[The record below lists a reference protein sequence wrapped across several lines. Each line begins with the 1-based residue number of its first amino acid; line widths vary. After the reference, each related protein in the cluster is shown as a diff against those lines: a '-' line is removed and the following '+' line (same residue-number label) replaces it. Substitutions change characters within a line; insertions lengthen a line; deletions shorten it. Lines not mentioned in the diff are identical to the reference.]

1 MRYLEINLD
10 PFIMLNRVAQQA
22 LSHPLHL
29 LGYIEATGVAGLS
42 FTYYPEVS
50 EFINVPAMRAATRC
64 RLNIRTN
71 ADLNSIQKAMQLK
84 PDFITLVDLNHPL
97 QAFDARSENARDLVE
112 TIQSAEDFNLI
123 LRLLPEVEQLKAAYR
138 LKVDEVEIATNELA
152 HQDTHQNFILYLD
165 QLVHVIRV
173 GQKNKLRVSIGG
185 NLDARLTRAI
195 LQVVEVEFI
204 SIGRALLSQALVHGF
219 GQALKEFVN
228 LVENI

>member
-10 PFIMLNRVAQQA
+10 PFITLNRVAQQP

-29 LGYIEATGVAGLS
+29 LGYVEATGVASLS
-42 FTYYPEVS
+42 FTYSPEVS
-50 EFINVPAMRAATRC
+50 EIVSVPAIRAATRC
-64 RLNIRTN
+64 RLNIRAN
-71 ADLNSIQKAMQLK
+71 ADLTSIQKAMQLK
-84 PDFITLVDLNHPL
+84 PDFITLVDLSHPL
-97 QAFDARSENARDLVE
+97 QVFDAQSKDARDLVE

-123 LRLLPEVEQLKAAYR
+123 LRLMPEVEQLKAAYR
-138 LKVDEVEIATNELA
+138 LKVDEVEVATNELA
-152 HQDTHQNFILYLD
+152 HQDTHQNFLLYLD

-173 GQKNKLRVSIGG
+173 GQKNKLRVSVGG
-185 NLDARLTRAI
+185 NLDARLIRTI

-228 LVENI
+228 LTETI